1 MTMRICSL
9 ASGSKGNSLF
19 IEYRNTRVLVDAGLS
34 GRQIA
39 DGLESIN
46 VEPDSINAIGL
57 THAHNDHIRGCG
69 VFARKFNTPIFAHPD
84 TLDSITYLLKH
95 REKIVPW
102 KEPFR
107 IEELMFTPF
116 PLSHDAYPTVGYLIT
131 GGDRKLAVCTDLG
144 VITEQVVSHLSQA
157 QFLVIESNHDP
168 DMLINGPYPWDLKE
182 RIASRV
188 GHLSNHDTAAFLKE
202 SINGRIQKII
212 LAHLSEENNT
222 SEIALNTVLNHTG
235 NYLEEILD
243 VIEQR
248 KVSPV
253 YEF

>member
-1 MTMRICSL
+1 
-9 ASGSKGNSLF
+9 
-19 IEYRNTRVLVDAGLS
+19 
-34 GRQIA
+34 
-39 DGLESIN
+39 
-46 VEPDSINAIGL
+46 
-57 THAHNDHIRGCG
+57 
-69 VFARKFNTPIFAHPD
+69 
-84 TLDSITYLLKH
+84 
-95 REKIVPW
+95 
-102 KEPFR
+102 
-107 IEELMFTPF
+107 
-116 PLSHDAYPTVGYLIT
+116 
-131 GGDRKLAVCTDLG
+131 
-144 VITEQVVSHLSQA
+144 ITEQVVSHLSQA

-188 GHLSNHDTAAFLKE
+188 GHLSNHDTATFLKE
-202 SINGRIQKII
+202 SINGRIQKIL